1 MKQYVGQKCWQATS
15 QVSIRVGTVT
25 DQEMRGDWLYLLIQ
39 WRDTSSVSWEKVTSV
54 RFDLECVC

>member
-25 DQEMRGDWLYLLIQ
+25 AQEMRGDWLYLLIQ

-54 RFDLECVC
+54 SFDLECVC